1 MKENSNGINEC
12 SKGTINSA
20 TNDTNSSCIPGFGS
34 NTAGTSN
41 SRMCSNSSNSKT
53 EFLKFDSTKPR
64 FDLVDPWFAED
75 TAKVLTM
82 GAMKYAE
89 DNWKL
94 NTDIKRY
101 IGALERHL
109 NEIKKGELFDT
120 ESGLQHTAHI
130 ACNAMFLHYMIRKG
144 TNGKRKNRR

>member
-1 MKENSNGINEC
+1 MKEINGNDKCNKSTHDSASNN
-12 SKGTINSA
+12 
-20 TNDTNSSCIPGFGS
+20 TNSSSGS
-34 NTAGTSN
+34 SFNNNIAVTSN
-41 SRMCSNSSNSKT
+41 CGEPSSTSASKT
-53 EFLKFDSTKPR
+53 EFLKFDSSKPR
-64 FDLVDPWFAED
+64 FDLIDPWFSED

-82 GAMKYAE
+82 GALKYAE

-109 NEIKKGELFDT
+109 NEIKKGEFIDD
-120 ESGLQHTAHI
+120 ESRLQHTAHI

>member
-1 MKENSNGINEC
+1 MKENNNGNNEC
-12 SKGTINSA
+12 SKSTANSA
-20 TNDTNSSCIPGFGS
+20 INDTNSSSILSSGS

-41 SRMCSNSSNSKT
+41 SSMCSNSSNSKT
-53 EFLKFDSTKPR
+53 EFLKFDNAKPR
-64 FDLVDPWFAED
+64 FDLVDPWFSED

-109 NEIKKGELFDT
+109 SEIKKGELFDD

>member
-1 MKENSNGINEC
+1 MKENNNGINEC

-20 TNDTNSSCIPGFGS
+20 TTDTNSNSILGSGS
-34 NTAGTSN
+34 NTAGARN
-41 SRMCSNSSNSKT
+41 SSMCSNSSNSKT
-53 EFLKFDSTKPR
+53 EFLKFDRAKPR
-64 FDLVDPWFAED
+64 FDLVDPWFSED

-109 NEIKKGELFDT
+109 NEIKKGELFDA

-130 ACNAMFLHYMIRKG
+130 ASNAMFLHYMIRKG
-144 TNGKRKNRR
+144 SKW

>member
-1 MKENSNGINEC
+1 MKENNNGNNEC
-12 SKGTINSA
+12 GKST
-20 TNDTNSSCIPGFGS
+20 TNCTTTDTNSGS
-34 NTAGTSN
+34 ILGASRNTTNASN
-41 SRMCSNSSNSKT
+41 SGVCSASSDSKT
-53 EFLKFDSTKPR
+53 KFLKFDSAKPR
-64 FDLVDPWFAED
+64 FDLVDPWFSED

-120 ESGLQHTAHI
+120 ESTLQHTAHI

>member
-1 MKENSNGINEC
+1 MKENNNGSNEC

-20 TNDTNSSCIPGFGS
+20 TSDTNSSCIPGSGS
-34 NTAGTSN
+34 NTAGASN
-41 SRMCSNSSNSKT
+41 SSMCSDSSNSKT
-53 EFLKFDSTKPR
+53 EFLKFDSAKPR
-64 FDLVDPWFAED
+64 FDLVDPWFSED
-75 TAKVLTM
+75 TAKALTM

-109 NEIKKGELFDT
+109 NEIKKGELFDA
-120 ESGLQHTAHI
+120 ESTLQHTAHI

-144 TNGKRKNRR
+144 PNGKRKNRR

>member
-1 MKENSNGINEC
+1 MKENKNGNNEC
-12 SKGTINSA
+12 GKSTLDGASN
-20 TNDTNSSCIPGFGS
+20 NTNSSSSGS
-34 NTAGTSN
+34 FNNNIAVTSN
-41 SRMCSNSSNSKT
+41 CGESSSTSASKT
-53 EFLKFDSTKPR
+53 EFLKFDGAKPR
-64 FDLVDPWFAED
+64 FDLIDPWFSED

-82 GAMKYAE
+82 GALKYTE

-109 NEIKKGELFDT
+109 NEIKKGEFIDD
-120 ESGLQHTAHI
+120 ESKLQHTAHI

>member
-1 MKENSNGINEC
+1 MKENNNGINEC
-12 SKGTINSA
+12 SKGTINST
-20 TNDTNSSCIPGFGS
+20 TNNTNSSSILGTS
-34 NTAGTSN
+34 RNTAGTSN
-41 SRMCSNSSNSKT
+41 SSMCSNSSNSKT
-53 EFLKFDSTKPR
+53 EFLKFDSAKPR
-64 FDLVDPWFAED
+64 FDLVDPWFSED

-109 NEIKKGELFDT
+109 NEIKKGELFDD

>member
-1 MKENSNGINEC
+1 MKENNNGNNEC
-12 SKGTINSA
+12 SKSTINSA
-20 TNDTNSSCIPGFGS
+20 ANDTNSHSFFGS
-34 NTAGTSN
+34 GGNTAGASN
-41 SRMCSNSSNSKT
+41 SRMCSNSSNGKT
-53 EFLKFDSTKPR
+53 EFLKFDSAKPR
-64 FDLVDPWFAED
+64 FDLIDPWFSED

-109 NEIKKGELFDT
+109 NEIKKAEFIDS

>member
-1 MKENSNGINEC
+1 MKENNNGINEC

-20 TNDTNSSCIPGFGS
+20 TNDTNSNSIPSSGS
-34 NTAGTSN
+34 NTAGASN
-41 SRMCSNSSNSKT
+41 SRMCGNSSNSKT
-53 EFLKFDSTKPR
+53 EFLKFDSSKPR
-64 FDLVDPWFAED
+64 FELVDPWFSED

-109 NEIKKGELFDT
+109 NEIKKGELFDA

-130 ACNAMFLHYMIRKG
+130 ASNAMFLHYMIRKG
-144 TNGKRKNRR
+144 SKW

>member
-1 MKENSNGINEC
+1 MREINGNDKC
-12 SKGTINSA
+12 NKSTLNSA
-20 TNDTNSSCIPGFGS
+20 SNNTNNSSDSGCNNNSTP
-34 NTAGTSN
+34 TSN
-41 SRMCSNSSNSKT
+41 CGESSSTSASKT
-53 EFLKFDSTKPR
+53 KFLKFDRAKPR
-64 FDLVDPWFAED
+64 FDLVDPWFSED

-82 GAMKYAE
+82 GALKYAE

-109 NEIKKGELFDT
+109 NEIKKGEFIDD
-120 ESGLQHTAHI
+120 ESKLQHTAHI

>member
-1 MKENSNGINEC
+1 MKENNNGNNEC
-12 SKGTINSA
+12 SKSTTNSA
-20 TNDTNSSCIPGFGS
+20 INNTNSSSILGAGYNTTDAS
-34 NTAGTSN
+34 NSGVCGTS
-41 SRMCSNSSNSKT
+41 SDSKT
-53 EFLKFDSTKPR
+53 EFLKFDSAKPR
-64 FDLVDPWFAED
+64 FDLIDPWFSED

-109 NEIKKGELFDT
+109 NEIKKGELFDA
-120 ESGLQHTAHI
+120 ESTLQHTAHI

>member
-1 MKENSNGINEC
+1 MKENNNGINEC
-12 SKGTINSA
+12 SKSAINCTTA
-20 TNDTNSSCIPGFGS
+20 DTNSNSIPGSSS
-34 NTAGTSN
+34 NTAGASN
-41 SRMCSNSSNSKT
+41 SSMCSNSSNSKT
-53 EFLKFDSTKPR
+53 EFLKFDSAKPR
-64 FDLVDPWFAED
+64 FDLVDPWFSED

-109 NEIKKGELFDT
+109 NEIKKGELFDA
-120 ESGLQHTAHI
+120 ESTLKDLLLELKSLNALQE
-130 ACNAMFLHYMIRKG
+130 Y
-144 TNGKRKNRR
+144 

>member
-1 MKENSNGINEC
+1 MKEINGNDKCNKSTLDSASNN
-12 SKGTINSA
+12 
-20 TNDTNSSCIPGFGS
+20 TNSSSSGGF
-34 NTAGTSN
+34 NNNITATSN
-41 SRMCSNSSNSKT
+41 CGESSSTSASKT
-53 EFLKFDSTKPR
+53 EFLKFDSSKPR
-64 FDLVDPWFAED
+64 FDLVDPWFSED

-82 GAMKYAE
+82 GALKYAE

-109 NEIKKGELFDT
+109 NEIKKGEFIDD
-120 ESGLQHTAHI
+120 ESKLQHSAHI